1 MQRMKT
7 LTASLGVLIVAGL
20 AGVAGSAA
28 AQDNPCTAGGK
39 LYDSGKMVCMGG
51 FVQRCE
57 NGSWA
62 NQQRFCSDDTQFEV
76 IREPNV
82 AVPNAGGGANQ
93 PAVPP
98 AGNPSQVEVPPP
110 Q

>member
-1 MQRMKT
+1 MKN
-7 LTASLGVLIVAGL
+7 LTAVLGVLFVAC
-20 AGVAGSAA
+20 AARSAL

-39 LYDSGKMVCMGG
+39 LYDNGKMVCMRG

-62 NQQRFCSDDTQFEV
+62 NQQRFCSEDTEFEV
-76 IREPNV
+76 IREPDVNV
-82 AVPNAGGGANQ
+82 PAVGGGPNQ

-98 AGNPSQVEVPPP
+98 ADNPSQVVVPPP

>member
-1 MQRMKT
+1 MKT
-7 LTASLGVLIVAGL
+7 LAVILGVLVVAC
-20 AGVAGSAA
+20 VARSAL

-39 LYDSGKMVCMGG
+39 LYDNGKMVCMRG

-62 NQQRFCSDDTQFEV
+62 NQQRFCSEDTEFEV
-76 IREPNV
+76 IREPDVNV
-82 AVPNAGGGANQ
+82 PSVGGGPNQ

-98 AGNPSQVEVPPP
+98 ADKPSQVVVPPP

>member
-1 MQRMKT
+1 MKP
-7 LTASLGVLIVAGL
+7 LAAVFGILGV
-20 AGVAGSAA
+20 AA
-28 AQDNPCTAGGK
+28 LTCTALAQDPCTAGGK
-39 LYDSGKMVCMGG
+39 LYDDGKIVCMRG

-57 NGSWA
+57 NGGWS
-62 NQQRFCSDDTQFEV
+62 NQQRFCSDDSALEV

-82 AVPNAGGGANQ
+82 ALPDAGGANQ

-98 AGNPSQVEVPPP
+98 ADNPSGVAVPPV

>member
-1 MQRMKT
+1 MTKLAAVVGM
-7 LTASLGVLIVAGL
+7 LIVAC
-20 AGVAGSAA
+20 AGSSL
-28 AQDNPCTAGGK
+28 AQDAPCTAGGK
-39 LYDSGKMVCMGG
+39 LYESGKMVCMRG
-51 FVQRCE
+51 FVERCE

-82 AVPNAGGGANQ
+82 VVPNAGGSNQ
-93 PAVPP
+93 PGVPP
-98 AGNPSQVEVPPP
+98 ADKPSQVEVPPA

>member
-1 MQRMKT
+1 MKN
-7 LTASLGVLIVAGL
+7 LAMVLGVLVVAC
-20 AGVAGSAA
+20 VAGSAR

-39 LYDSGKMVCMGG
+39 LYDNGKMVCMRG

-82 AVPNAGGGANQ
+82 AVPNVGGGANQ

-98 AGNPSQVEVPPP
+98 ADNPSQVEVPPV

>member
-1 MQRMKT
+1 MKN
-7 LTASLGVLIVAGL
+7 LTAVLGVLVVAV
-20 AGVAGSAA
+20 VACSAL
-28 AQDNPCTAGGK
+28 AQDNPCMAGGK
-39 LYDSGKMVCMGG
+39 LYDNGKMVCMRG

-62 NQQRFCSDDTQFEV
+62 NQQRFCSEDTEFEM

-82 AVPNAGGGANQ
+82 AVPGAGGANQ
-93 PAVPP
+93 PAVPQ
-98 AGNPSQVEVPPP
+98 ADNPSQVIIPPP